1 MATTLNT
8 SLPPQYIPFFR
19 VELLDEQFDDADAE
33 LLDVAAHWNERE
45 AVEA

>member
-1 MATTLNT
+1 MAQSLRQRT
-8 SLPPQYIPFFR
+8 SPQYIPFMP
-19 VELLDEQFDDADAE
+19 VELLDERFDDADAE